1 MSTTPPFIS
10 GILETV
16 LYAEDLHAADRFY
29 RGVVGLA
36 HISGDGS
43 LAFGYRVTPD
53 SVLLVFKPSVSNQAG
68 RGIPSHGIAGPGH
81 VAFRIDDASY
91 DAWLARLASS
101 GVPIEHEQTWPMERA
116 EGDPITG
123 RSIYVRD
130 PAGNSVEFITGD
142 IWA

>member
-53 SVLLVFKPSVSNQAG
+53 SVLLVFKPSKIQV
-68 RGIPSHGIAGPGH
+68 
-81 VAFRIDDASY
+81 
-91 DAWLARLASS
+91 LK
-101 GVPIEHEQTWPMERA
+101 
-116 EGDPITG
+116 
-123 RSIYVRD
+123 
-130 PAGNSVEFITGD
+130 
-142 IWA
+142 